1 MRGGKLRMGDT
12 KNTRPVENEQA
23 VRTENNEELLLTK
36 DGLEKLEQEMRH
48 LKTVKRKEI
57 ADRIKEAISYGD
69 ITDNA
74 EYEDAKNE
82 QAFIE
87 GRIITLEKMLRR
99 ARLLEK
105 SDDEDHYVTLG
116 SKVKLKDLE
125 LDQTEEYTIVSTAE
139 ADPSEKKISNES
151 PVGKALIGKTIG
163 DQIEVKV
170 PAGNLK
176 YKIEAVN

>member
-1 MRGGKLRMGDT
+1 MDNR
-12 KNTRPVENEQA
+12 KNTEHVDNEKMGNENINVEGM
-23 VRTENNEELLLTK
+23 ENQGELLLTS
-36 DGLEKLEQEMRH
+36 DGMEKLETELDH

-105 SDDEDHYVTLG
+105 SDDDDHHVVLG
-116 SKVKLKDLE
+116 STVKLRDVE
-125 LDQTEEYTIVSTAE
+125 LDNVEEYTIVSTAE
-139 ADPSEKKISNES
+139 ADPTEKKISNES
-151 PVGKALIGKTIG
+151 PVGKALIGRTIG
-163 DQIEVKV
+163 DQVEVKV
-170 PAGNLK
+170 PAGTLK
-176 YKIEAVN
+176 YKIEAVD

>member
-1 MRGGKLRMGDT
+1 MEEMENM
-12 KNTRPVENEQA
+12 KNH
-23 VRTENNEELLLTK
+23 EELLLTK
-36 DGLEKLEQEMRH
+36 DGMEKLEKELEH
-48 LKTVKRKEI
+48 LKSVKRKEV

-87 GRIITLEKMLRR
+87 GRIITLEKTLRR

-105 SDDEDHYVTLG
+105 SGDDHQVVLG
-116 SKVKLKDLE
+116 SAVKLKDLNTGKE
-125 LDQTEEYTIVSTAE
+125 HEYTIVSTAE

-151 PVGKALIGKTIG
+151 PVGKAILGLSIG
-163 DQIEVKV
+163 DEVEVKV
-170 PAGNLK
+170 PAGTIK
-176 YKIEAVN
+176 YKIESVQ

>member
-1 MRGGKLRMGDT
+1 MDHIE
-12 KNTRPVENEQA
+12 NTD
-23 VRTENNEELLLTK
+23 ELLLTK
-36 DGLEKLEQEMRH
+36 DGLEKLENELSH

-105 SDDEDHYVTLG
+105 SEDEDHHVSLG
-116 SKVKLKDLE
+116 STVKLKDMDLN
-125 LDQTEEYTIVSTAE
+125 DVYEYTIVSTAE
-139 ADPSEKKISNES
+139 ADPNHKKISNES
-151 PVGKALIGKTIG
+151 PVGKAIIGHTIG
-163 DQIEVKV
+163 DEIEVKV
-170 PAGNLK
+170 PAGTFK
-176 YKIEAVN
+176 YRIEAVN

>member
-1 MRGGKLRMGDT
+1 M
-12 KNTRPVENEQA
+12 ENM
-23 VRTENNEELLLTK
+23 ENNEELLLTK
-36 DGLEKLEQEMRH
+36 DGMEKLENELKH
-48 LKTVKRKEI
+48 LKSVKRKEV
-57 ADRIKEAISYGD
+57 ADRIREAISYGD

-105 SDDEDHYVTLG
+105 SGDDHQVELG
-116 SKVKLKDLE
+116 STVKLRDLNTDKE
-125 LDQTEEYTIVSTAE
+125 HEYTIVSTAE

-151 PVGKALIGKTIG
+151 PVGKAILGLYIG
-163 DQIEVKV
+163 DEVEVKV
-170 PAGNLK
+170 PAGTIK
-176 YKIEAVN
+176 YKIESVR